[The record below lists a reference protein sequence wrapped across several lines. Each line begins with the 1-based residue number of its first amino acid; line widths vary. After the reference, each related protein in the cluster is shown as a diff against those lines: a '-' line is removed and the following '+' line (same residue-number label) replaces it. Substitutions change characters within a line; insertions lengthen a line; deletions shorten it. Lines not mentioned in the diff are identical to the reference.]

1 MSMQTGLYRVAARAT
16 LYFFLASAA
25 LLLFFV
31 LGNLQDFMESTLYI
45 LLELIEWSL
54 VVFLAAHLMFVISGI
69 FSRAVMHR
77 SGRMIVLT
85 LLGFL
90 YGVSFLLALNVFTAW
105 LSYE

>member
-31 LGNLQDFMESTLYI
+31 
-45 LLELIEWSL
+45 
-54 VVFLAAHLMFVISGI
+54 FLAAHLVFVISGI

-85 LLGFL
+85 LLGLL